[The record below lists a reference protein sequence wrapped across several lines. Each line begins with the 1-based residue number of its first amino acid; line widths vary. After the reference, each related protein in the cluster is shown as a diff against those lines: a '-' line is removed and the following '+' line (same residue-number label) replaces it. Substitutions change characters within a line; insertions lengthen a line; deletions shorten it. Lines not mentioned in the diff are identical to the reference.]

1 MIFIITWLIG
11 IVAGVATTLFNPS
24 IRTFSAI
31 CSNLLFYQL
40 TVTLTLANIIG
51 FVGHVFKSDMV
62 AEKIGW
68 TKGSPFQKEL
78 GYAEFGYALAGFIC
92 IWFHQQ
98 FWLAVIIL
106 VSPLYILAGINHIKE
121 MITKRNF
128 HSHNTLPIISDILMP
143 ISWILL
149 FLFSKS

>member
-1 MIFIITWLIG
+1 
-11 IVAGVATTLFNPS
+11 
-24 IRTFSAI
+24 
-31 CSNLLFYQL
+31 
-40 TVTLTLANIIG
+40 
-51 FVGHVFKSDMV
+51 MV

-128 HSHNTLPIISDILMP
+128 HSHNTLPIISDILIP